1 MPKSRIRRKAVYT
14 PPQERLAAVQ
24 VGNPR
29 WLVPLMLT
37 CFAIGLVWIIIYYIS
52 QTDYPIG
59 SLGAWNMAVGF
70 GLILVGFALSM
81 RWR

>member
-1 MPKSRIRRKAVYT
+1 MPKSRVRRRMVFT
-14 PPQERLAAVQ
+14 PPQERTTVR

-29 WLVPLMLT
+29 WLVPVMLAA
-37 CFAIGLVWIIIYYIS
+37 FAIGLLWIVVYYVS
-52 QTDYPIG
+52 ETEYPID

-70 GLILVGFALSM
+70 GLILVGFFLSM